1 MEIKILDIFGKFAED
16 KDLAR
21 EIRINKIAP
30 AIKNKE
36 DVILNFSGVESTTQ
50 SFIHSLISQV
60 IRNNGEKILEKVYFK
75 GCNSSI
81 KKIISIVV
89 EYMQTG
95 TGTIY
100 SKE

>member
-16 KDLAR
+16 KDLAK
-21 EIRINKIAP
+21 EIRINQITFAV
-30 AIKNKE
+30 KNKE
-36 DVILNFSGVESTTQ
+36 DIIINFGGVEATTQ

-60 IRNNGEKILEKVYFK
+60 IRDNGEKVLDKIYFK
-75 GCNSSI
+75 SCNSSI
-81 KKIISIVV
+81 KKIIGIVV

-100 SKE
+100 PKE